1 MNTSSISPDG
11 VSDRD
16 IFHLANDGEIL
27 CSILQKTTWSDFFAA
42 AYLVAGQKYHKFA
55 LILQVVSSF
64 LKTLTV
70 NFTKTMN
77 FV

>member
-1 MNTSSISPDG
+1 VTFSISRTTARFYVRSSKKQLG
-11 VSDRD
+11 A
-16 IFHLANDGEIL
+16 IFLMRRIWPRG
-27 CSILQKTTWSDFFAA
+27 K
-42 AYLVAGQKYHKFA
+42 KYHKFA

>member
-27 CSILQKTTWSDFFAA
+27 CSIPQKTTWSDFFDA
-42 AYLVAGQKYHKFA
+42 AYLVAGQK
-55 LILQVVSSF
+55 VP
-64 LKTLTV
+64 
-70 NFTKTMN
+70 
-77 FV
+77 

>member
-27 CSILQKTTWSDFFAA
+27 CSIPQKATWSDFFDA
-42 AYLVAGQKYHKFA
+42 AYLAAGQK
-55 LILQVVSSF
+55 VP
-64 LKTLTV
+64 
-70 NFTKTMN
+70 
-77 FV
+77 